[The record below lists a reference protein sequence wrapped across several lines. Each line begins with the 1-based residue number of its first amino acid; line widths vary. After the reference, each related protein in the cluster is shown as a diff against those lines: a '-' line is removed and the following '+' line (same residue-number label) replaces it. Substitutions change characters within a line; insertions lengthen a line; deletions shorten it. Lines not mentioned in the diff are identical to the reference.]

1 MVSGRYDPDGLH
13 HQLEVMAFYYL
24 AASIAALIIGISG
37 WVYATRMRRRI
48 KKDLGRAAGD
58 ADLASLETWMKVDEV
73 EQKKTQAANGLL
85 SRVLRIMKVQNAT
98 SRLIPVRPPIFLS
111 GLCFESL
118 HFYAVDLTGSP
129 ATTERY
135 TSRTCSAERSHE
147 YFWTSS

>member
-73 EQKKTQAANGLL
+73 EQKKNPGSERA
-85 SRVLRIMKVQNAT
+85 
-98 SRLIPVRPPIFLS
+98 P
-111 GLCFESL
+111 ESSSSD
-118 HFYAVDLTGSP
+118 YESTKRDL
-129 ATTERY
+129 
-135 TSRTCSAERSHE
+135 
-147 YFWTSS
+147 